1 MTGDAKN
8 RFKSYVNQPSMNP
21 LALIVQ
27 VTGFTFAVHLMGWGE
42 MRGWSGVQ
50 RRASYFL
57 IEQEIFLKKLSL
69 PNIFQTDSLNKFLKK
84 KFSQNLNLAPG
95 FFTVCFPKF

>member
-1 MTGDAKN
+1 
-8 RFKSYVNQPSMNP
+8 MNP

-42 MRGWSGVQ
+42 MRGWSRVQ

-57 IEQEIFLKKLSL
+57 IEQEIFFKKVSL
-69 PNIFQTDSLNKFLKK
+69 PNVFQTDSLNKFLKK
-84 KFSQNLNLAPG
+84 KILSKPESGAWVSYSL
-95 FFTVCFPKF
+95 FP